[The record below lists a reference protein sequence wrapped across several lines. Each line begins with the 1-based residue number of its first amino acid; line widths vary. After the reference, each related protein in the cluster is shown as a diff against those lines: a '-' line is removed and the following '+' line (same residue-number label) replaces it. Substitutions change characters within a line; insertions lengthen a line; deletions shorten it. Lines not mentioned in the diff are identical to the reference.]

1 MKIRLLVSDEDY
13 AAIKEALESRGIE
26 IDDDAEL
33 TLTQRGK
40 YASYISA
47 RDPKT
52 GERLHLAAG
61 EIVYIESFG
70 HTVEIHTNDAVYE
83 TTDRLYQLVST
94 LDPEKFLRVSNS
106 VIIARRRVRRINPAL
121 SMKFTLIMSDGS
133 RVDVT
138 RSYYNIFKDAF
149 NI

>member
-13 AAIKEALESRGIE
+13 ELIKTELEKLGVV

-33 TLTQRGK
+33 ILTQKDK
-40 YASYISA
+40 YASFIPA

-52 GERLHLAAG
+52 GGRLHISTD
-61 EIVYIESFG
+61 EIIFFESFG
-70 HTVEIHTNDAVYE
+70 HTVEIHTGVAIYE
-83 TTDRLYQLVST
+83 TSDRLYQLTSI
-94 LDPEKFLRVSNS
+94 LDPQKFLRVSNS
-106 VIIARRRVRRINPAL
+106 VIIARRHVLRINPAL

>member
-1 MKIRLLVSDEDY
+1 MKIRLAVGDEDY
-13 AAIKEALESRGIE
+13 EEIASYLRAHGIE

-33 TLTQRGK
+33 VLTQKDK
-40 YASYISA
+40 YASHLSA
-47 RDPKT
+47 RDPQT
-52 GERLHLAAG
+52 GERLHISVA

-70 HTVEIHTNDAVYE
+70 HTVEIHTRDAVLE
-83 TTDRLYQLVST
+83 TTDRLYQLT
-94 LDPEKFLRVSNS
+94 ALLDPGRFLRVSNS
-106 VIIARRRVRRINPAL
+106 VIIAKRCVKRINPAL

-133 RVDVT
+133 RIDVT

>member
-1 MKIRLLVSDEDY
+1 MRVRLLVGDGSY
-13 AAIKEALESRGIE
+13 AEIKAELESLGIE

-33 TLTQRGK
+33 ILTEKDK
-40 YASYISA
+40 YAGFIPAKVSG
-47 RDPKT
+47 T
-52 GERLHLAAG
+52 GEKLHIAVD
-61 EIVYIESFG
+61 EIIYIESFG
-70 HTVEIHTNDAVYE
+70 HTVEIHTDGGVFE
-83 TTDRLYQLVST
+83 TTDRLYQLVSA
-94 LDPEKFLRVSNS
+94 LDPDKFLRVSNS

>member
-1 MKIRLLVSDEDY
+1 MRVRLLVGEGSY
-13 AAIKEALESRGIE
+13 AEIKAELESLGIE

-33 TLTQRGK
+33 ILTEKDK
-40 YASYISA
+40 YAGFIPAKS
-47 RDPKT
+47 PGT
-52 GERLHLAAG
+52 GEKLHIAVD
-61 EIVYIESFG
+61 EIIYIESFG
-70 HTVEIHTNDAVYE
+70 HTVEIHTDGGVFE
-83 TTDRLYQLVST
+83 TTDRLYQLVSA

-121 SMKFTLIMSDGS
+121 SMKFTLIMSDGA